1 MNQETKIIISPTE
14 DLKNFAIRYEGPN
27 SYQTSV
33 AMALAVILNTTEQF
47 FANVPPT
54 EDLES
59 IKTVVYDDLNIRF
72 SNLLTTIIP
81 DEDLGLD
88 FTEQAQ
94 QAIHDEDQ
102 YIQLKFAEL
111 QYLKLKD
118 LLEQNPDQR
127 FVLNEKGEV
136 ECLEDQDN

>member
-1 MNQETKIIISPTE
+1 
-14 DLKNFAIRYEGPN
+14 
-27 SYQTSV
+27 
-33 AMALAVILNTTEQF
+33 MALAVILNTTEQF